1 MDTMRMSD
9 RRPATGDLR
18 PDELPGALATDLSL
32 SIQDRASDAQDV
44 GVAWSAGLSAFG
56 NGDA

>member
-1 MDTMRMSD
+1 MRMSD